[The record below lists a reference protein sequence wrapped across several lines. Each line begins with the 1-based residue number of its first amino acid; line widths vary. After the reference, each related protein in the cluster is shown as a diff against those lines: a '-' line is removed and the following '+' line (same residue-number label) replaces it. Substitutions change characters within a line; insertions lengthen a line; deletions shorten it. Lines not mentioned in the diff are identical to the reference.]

1 MEYLTHK
8 FDDKLG
14 GTFKYMDEPGR
25 LDTLLAKDKKSHRK
39 STTQGEINIS
49 AQAKWY
55 VDHIVKNDVKVLVF
69 YPLKSNMR
77 SLSNEFQYLVL
88 RALPLPYAYRASQM
102 DHLRELRRLAVQ
114 NGYALT
120 EYDDTVEVLRDNV

>member
-1 MEYLTHK
+1 MNYLTHK
-8 FDDKLG
+8 FDDDLG

-25 LDTLLAKDKKSHRK
+25 LDTLLAKDKKRHRK

-55 VDHIVKNDVKVLVF
+55 VDHVVKNGIRALVF

-88 RALPLPYAYRASQM
+88 RALPLPYAYRAAQM

-120 EYDDTVEVLRDNV
+120 EYDNDVESDHDNV